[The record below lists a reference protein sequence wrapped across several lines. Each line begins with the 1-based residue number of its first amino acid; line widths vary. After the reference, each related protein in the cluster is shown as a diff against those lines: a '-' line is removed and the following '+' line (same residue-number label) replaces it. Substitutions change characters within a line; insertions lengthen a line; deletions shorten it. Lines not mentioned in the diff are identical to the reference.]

1 MFIWVVLF
9 MQVVQRKK
17 IEELV
22 YEQLL
27 SNIRDGVWKSGKK
40 IPSEMVL
47 CETLGV
53 SRVTLRSAIQRLR
66 SVGIVDVQQGRGTFV
81 SAPNDILSFSNF
93 NSVLDLTVKEFNE
106 ISALREALEPTAI
119 RLIMEQGR
127 GVDLSAIES
136 AYFSMCKALK
146 NRDYEEY
153 TQQDYQFHT
162 AIIFACGNDLF
173 VQILHIFREQ
183 YFKYFKE
190 LNKFMFEN
198 TQTSETLIRSSM
210 GPGDSH
216 TMVYNYLTRK
226 ITVSPDALVRTFT
239 DGNKKNFE
247 RYLRMRE
254 QKK

>member
-1 MFIWVVLF
+1 

-27 SNIRDGVWKSGKK
+27 SNIRDGVWKSGEK

-136 AYFSMCKALK
+136 AYFSM
-146 NRDYEEY
+146 
-153 TQQDYQFHT
+153 
-162 AIIFACGNDLF
+162 
-173 VQILHIFREQ
+173 
-183 YFKYFKE
+183 
-190 LNKFMFEN
+190 
-198 TQTSETLIRSSM
+198 
-210 GPGDSH
+210 
-216 TMVYNYLTRK
+216 
-226 ITVSPDALVRTFT
+226 
-239 DGNKKNFE
+239 
-247 RYLRMRE
+247 
-254 QKK
+254 